1 MNRLLAIAALVAFS
15 AVASAQALVA
25 AEVKKVD
32 KPQARITLRHDE
44 IKQFDMPA
52 LTGTYKVSDP
62 SMLDKVQPGDH
73 VRFSLDR
80 VNNQYTITR
89 IDVVK

>member
-1 MNRLLAIAALVAFS
+1 MNRILATAALVAFS

-25 AEVKKVD
+25 AEVKKID
-32 KPQARITLRHDE
+32 KAQSRIMLKHDE

-62 SMLDKVQPGDH
+62 AMLDKVHVGDH

>member
-1 MNRLLAIAALVAFS
+1 MNRIIAAATLLAFS

-25 AEVKKVD
+25 AEVKKID
-32 KPQARITLRHDE
+32 KPQARIMLKHDE

-62 SMLDKVQPGDH
+62 GMLDKVHVGDH

>member
-1 MNRLLAIAALVAFS
+1 MNRIIAAAALLATCVI
-15 AVASAQALVA
+15 ASAQALVA
-25 AEVKKVD
+25 GEVKKVD
-32 KPQARITLRHDE
+32 KPQGRIMLKHDE

-52 LTGTYKVSDP
+52 MTGSYKVSDP
-62 SMLDKVQPGDH
+62 GMLDKVQPGDH

-80 VNNQYTITR
+80 VNNQYTLTR

>member
-1 MNRLLAIAALVAFS
+1 MNRIIAAAALLALS

-25 AEVKKVD
+25 AEVKKID
-32 KPQARITLRHDE
+32 KAQSRIMLKHDE

-52 LTGTYKVSDP
+52 LTGTYKVADP
-62 SMLDKVQPGDH
+62 AMLERVHVGDH

-89 IDVVK
+89 IDVAK